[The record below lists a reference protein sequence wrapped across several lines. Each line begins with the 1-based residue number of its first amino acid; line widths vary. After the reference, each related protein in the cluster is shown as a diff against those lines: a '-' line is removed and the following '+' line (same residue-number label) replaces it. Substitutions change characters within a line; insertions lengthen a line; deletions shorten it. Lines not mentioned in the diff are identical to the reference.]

1 LGTEFDKG
9 MSVQASGSIT
19 QLPAPQQAALL
30 PMVKRGSPVTMR
42 KAREAIFVFPDRPL
56 SVLQQR
62 LFNSCVYFA
71 QRQPE
76 LHSWKVLISE
86 LEHVIG
92 YKDSSN
98 RRYVMGELLSLMKEH
113 VVWDATTN
121 PLDRK
126 ISASTLLADVTH
138 LVDQKAFEFS
148 FSPKLREALLDPKIW
163 QRINLLISQRFRSMG
178 SGPLY
183 EWCKRYER
191 TGMTSR
197 WSWEDFRHAVVGIID
212 SDSIY
217 AHFKH
222 FRAKVLNRAIA
233 EVNELTDIEVTLILH
248 KVGRVVNQIQFKVDR
263 KGGDLALEADSQNP
277 PQVSSSTTALL
288 EEVLKLG
295 VSPNKAAQLMSEFSE
310 EQVRAALQHTLLRD
324 ASKDKEPLKS
334 RASFFVS
341 SIENGYSRSGVS
353 GKLNAGTS
361 PRRPV
366 LNDADLRE
374 SFMCSRD
381 AKAEKAFLEMPL
393 DEQAEV
399 LQRYNSSVRNDK
411 LLYDPSRSTKLAKT
425 GFIRFLNQHL
435 WGEPGDAD
443 LYAYHFKN

>member
-1 LGTEFDKG
+1 

-19 QLPAPQQAALL
+19 QLPVLQQPALL
-30 PMVKRGSPVTMR
+30 PVVKRGSPVTMR

-56 SVLQQR
+56 SVLQRR
-62 LFNSCVYFA
+62 LFNACVYFA

-86 LEHVIG
+86 LEHIIG

-163 QRINLLISQRFRSMG
+163 QRIDLLISQRFRSMG

-197 WSWEDFRHAVVGIID
+197 WAWGDFRHAVVGIID

-217 AHFKH
+217 AQFK
-222 FRAKVLNRAIA
+222 FFKSKILNRAIA
-233 EVNELTDIEVTLILH
+233 EVNDLTDIEVTLIPH
-248 KVGRVVNQIQFKVDR
+248 KVGRVVSQIQFKVTR
-263 KGGDLALEADSQNP
+263 KGGDLALEIDSQ
-277 PQVSSSTTALL
+277 QLLQESSTTSLL
-288 EEVLKLG
+288 EEVLRLG
-295 VSPNKAAQLMSEFSE
+295 VSPNKAAQVMNDFSE
-310 EQVRAALQHTLLRD
+310 EQVKAALQHTVLRD
-324 ASKDKEPLKS
+324 AAKDKEPLKS

-341 SIENGYSRSGVS
+341 SIENGYAQTSTS
-353 GKLNAGTS
+353 GKAGAGAS
-361 PRRPV
+361 VRRPV

-374 SFMCSRD
+374 AFMCSRD
-381 AKAEKAFLEMPL
+381 GKAEIAFLEMPL
-393 DEQAEV
+393 DEQSEV
-399 LQRYNSSVRNDK
+399 LERYNASVRNDK
-411 LLYDPSRSTKLAKT
+411 LRYDPARSTKLAKT
-425 GFIRFLNQHL
+425 AFIRFLNQHL
-435 WGEPGDAD
+435 WGEPGDAE

>member
-1 LGTEFDKG
+1 
-9 MSVQASGSIT
+9 
-19 QLPAPQQAALL
+19 
-30 PMVKRGSPVTMR
+30 MVKRGSPVTMR

-76 LHSWKVLISE
+76 FHSWKVLISE

-191 TGMTSR
+191 TGITSR

-217 AHFKH
+217 AEFKH

-248 KVGRVVNQIQFKVDR
+248 KVGRVVSQIQFKVDR
-263 KGGDLALEADSQNP
+263 NRSIYQ
-277 PQVSSSTTALL
+277 LL
-288 EEVLKLG
+288 QGLISHYLLLMKVFIVL
-295 VSPNKAAQLMSEFSE
+295 QLMK
-310 EQVRAALQHTLLRD
+310 V
-324 ASKDKEPLKS
+324 K
-334 RASFFVS
+334 
-341 SIENGYSRSGVS
+341 
-353 GKLNAGTS
+353 
-361 PRRPV
+361 
-366 LNDADLRE
+366 
-374 SFMCSRD
+374 
-381 AKAEKAFLEMPL
+381 
-393 DEQAEV
+393 
-399 LQRYNSSVRNDK
+399 
-411 LLYDPSRSTKLAKT
+411 
-425 GFIRFLNQHL
+425 HL
-435 WGEPGDAD
+435 I
-443 LYAYHFKN
+443 

>member
-1 LGTEFDKG
+1 
-9 MSVQASGSIT
+9 MSVLASGSDT
-19 QLPAPQQAALL
+19 QLPVLHQPALL
-30 PMVKRGSPVTMR
+30 PVVKRGGPVTMR

-56 SVLQQR
+56 SVLQRR
-62 LFNSCVYFA
+62 LFNACVYFA

-76 LHSWKVLISE
+76 LHSWRVLISE
-86 LEHVIG
+86 LEHIIG

-163 QRINLLISQRFRSMG
+163 QRIDLLISQRFRSMG

-191 TGMTSR
+191 IGMTSR
-197 WSWEDFRHAVVGIID
+197 WSWEDFRHAVVGIIE

-217 AHFKH
+217 SQYKFFKS
-222 FRAKVLNRAIA
+222 KILNRAIA
-233 EVNELTDIEVTLILH
+233 EVNELTDIEVTLIPH
-248 KVGRVVNQIQFKVDR
+248 KAGRVVEQIQFKVTR
-263 KGGDLALEADSQNP
+263 KQGNLSVDVDSQVLIEP
-277 PQVSSSTTALL
+277 SSTTSLL
-288 EEVLKLG
+288 EEVLQLG
-295 VSPNKAAQLMSEFSE
+295 VAPNKAAQVMNDFTD
-310 EQVRAALQHTLLRD
+310 EQVRAALHHTVLRD
-324 ASKDKEPLKS
+324 AAKDKEPLKN

-341 SIENGYSRSGVS
+341 SIENGYARPTGGPGKADAGASARRSALS
-353 GKLNAGTS
+353 
-361 PRRPV
+361 
-366 LNDADLRE
+366 DAELRE
-374 SFMCSRD
+374 AFMCSRD
-381 AKAEKAFLEMPL
+381 GKAEIAFLEMPL
-393 DEQAEV
+393 DEQAEM
-399 LQRYNSSVRNDK
+399 LQRYNAGVRNDK
-411 LLYDPSRSTKLAKT
+411 LAYDPARSTKLGKT
-425 GFIRFLNQHL
+425 AFIRFVNQQL
-435 WGEPGDAD
+435 WSEPGDAE